1 MMQAEQKLWF
11 KNTGL
16 VPIRSTLLKGYFFF
30 LGFNELDPRIHAA
43 EFLFHINEKKI
54 ELIPKYSNIGS
65 CYYSEAISQKNS
77 KVGTIVFLFQ
87 FF

>member
-43 EFLFHINEKKI
+43 EFLFHINEKKNRTDTKI
-54 ELIPKYSNIGS
+54 FKYR
-65 CYYSEAISQKNS
+65 
-77 KVGTIVFLFQ
+77 VLLLFRSH
-87 FF
+87 